1 MDNRFTIKDAVL
13 FLLIVAIIV
22 MLWLKMVQDD
32 RLWEQSR
39 QILTEVQTQTRDIA
53 ALRRVMN
60 EGGVSVNAGTV
71 EAPPA
76 NDAFRRIRMAR
87 QKPGYAE
94 GDWMVESVG
103 MAVPV
108 LNPLTSQDVYASIV
122 QGRVIESLA
131 VTDVETLELVPL
143 LAQSWQIADDGL
155 STTFKLRPN
164 VTFSDGQPMTAEDV
178 AYTFDLIMDK
188 DVTDGRV
195 REYLRHIERVE
206 VLGTHE
212 VKFHYRAVFYENFRR
227 SAEFQ
232 VLPKHFLSKFSK
244 QELREHKALLM
255 GTGPYRLADPEQY
268 TPGQQIELMRNERY
282 WGVAGPWDRIIW
294 RIIER
299 ESTELVAFRNGE
311 IDTFGPTPEQH
322 VEMIK
327 DADLLKRKEYL
338 EFESVRTGYSYI
350 GWNQKRQGLPT
361 LFADKRVRQAM
372 TMLVDRRRMIDEILL
387 GYATVASGPFHHLG
401 PQYDTAIEPWPYDPQ
416 RALELLREVGFSRE
430 GDGPLLGPD
439 GKPFEFELIYPAG
452 SELIQR
458 IGLFLRDNFARA
470 GINLKLNPQDWALL
484 LQSLNARDFEAI
496 TLGWSGDVEVD
507 IEQMFHTRCIED
519 GDNPNS
525 NTNPEFDAA
534 NDKAH
539 VALDAEERMALWRQ
553 CHRILHEDQPYT
565 FLMRAKGRL
574 WHDNRM
580 ENVQPM
586 PTLGVN
592 YVSTWP
598 MPIEWYVPADRQLRD
613 NEP

>member
-519 GDNPNS
+519 GDNRNS
-525 NTNPEFDAA
+525 YSNPELDAA
-534 NDKAH
+534 IDKAH